1 MRTKILKSRRGVATI
16 IGSILSIVILLF
28 FFSNVFLWYNGVSRQ
43 MSLVM
48 ADKLNSQIELTTT
61 VLEGTPQYCE
71 DVLVFGGLPGR
82 EQDQYGEVFSGSVSE
97 TKEKDGNYHVL
108 RESDAALSYYLALN
122 ATYSFTVNMTEV
134 QKSSGLTFSFYGYY
148 RDNDAGEMCEVRL
161 WNDLTKRFE
170 NTGTTIRN
178 SPVERWYNLTIDDLP
193 PYVSVNGEL
202 KIQYLSSN
210 NTYQATETNRGYLYI
225 DSQNVALTPVG
236 LQIYASGGRSVR
248 LLRLWIINETVNHHA
263 FIDFEQ
269 AFGKEIWVTGGASI
283 IIRFENTTEAR
294 NDILWLDL
302 SNVIDYSLVL
312 GSKVRFRVLT
322 DLGNTAMT
330 KYDV

>member
-1 MRTKILKSRRGVATI
+1 MRTKLLKTRRGVATI

-61 VLEGTPQYCE
+61 MLEGTPHYCTS
-71 DVLVFGGLPGR
+71 DPVFGGYGVR
-82 EQDQYGEVFSGSVSE
+82 QQDQYGEVFSGSFSDTHNE
-97 TKEKDGNYHVL
+97 PDTLYHVL

-122 ATYSFTVNMTEV
+122 ATYSFTLNMTEV
-134 QKSSGLTFSFYGYY
+134 QKSSGLTFSFHGYY
-148 RDNDAGEMCEVRL
+148 RDSDAGEACKVYL
-161 WNDLTKRFE
+161 WSDLTKTFE
-170 NTGTTIRN
+170 DTGVTITHF
-178 SPVERWYNLTIDDLP
+178 ERWYNLTIVDLHP
-193 PYVSVNGEL
+193 FVSPSGEV
-202 KIQYLSSN
+202 KITYLRSN